1 MTLVKWKTFTRRH
14 WQLGSRPSKRECIQF
29 ITEGTWEGRIA
40 GDQVWIDEDHFL
52 SAIVHRKPQT
62 ESRAQKTS
70 GLFLLQ

>member
-1 MTLVKWKTFTRRH
+1 MTLVKWTIFARRH
-14 WQLGSRPSKRECIQF
+14 FQKGSRPSKRECIQF

-52 SAIVHRKPQT
+52 SAIVHRKPDAR
-62 ESRAQKTS
+62 SPVQKTS